1 MNIKLSNSTKPMP
14 VFDEQCCDNCYYFTN
29 EDIDGTGLCHSFKEI
44 HFCGD
49 TECEH
54 WEGKEETE

>member
-1 MNIKLSNSTKPMP
+1 METK
-14 VFDEQCCDNCYYFTN
+14 EETNCCGNCYYFTN
-29 EDIDGTGLCHSFKEI
+29 EDIDGTGLCHSFKKI

-54 WEGKEETE
+54 WEEKEETE

>member
-1 MNIKLSNSTKPMP
+1 MNIKTK
-14 VFDEQCCDNCYYFTN
+14 EETKCCGNCYYFTN